1 MKNRKRNAG
10 AQGKTFLK
18 YKVGFLGIPDSV
30 MDESGPPDGKK
41 GWHAEVPWN
50 RENLSALQ
58 RLGFNTIQI
67 NVAWGSRPGD
77 EALNLEDIVEPSP
90 QIARRFPQIVP
101 LRCNPSPE
109 RRQER
114 RADLQQRIGLCRE
127 LGLRTIFHFGAPF
140 NAHLRYG
147 DGPPNCLLDGKTVR
161 RYEHLLEVFAREF
174 KGVDDIQL
182 YTYDQ
187 DAWLCSE
194 FGPCPRCLGI
204 PLHERLVPFIDLL
217 ARVWRK
223 ARPQGRLWWEPWELS
238 AGQVLRC
245 VEQLDPQTIGLAL
258 HANIAE
264 AQATLPVD
272 RWLRNT
278 CQLAD
283 RRGLPVIVEYF
294 LGGSNEEVEP
304 LAHLAHPLVTFRG
317 LKRIS
322 ELPGVVGIK
331 EYYGLNPTTEDPD
344 LRVTGLF
351 FADPD
356 TTEDEALQKL
366 ARPYGR
372 AAKGVADFWRMA
384 SEALELF
391 PWETSWWIRELGRSN
406 PAHSLSAAMIRGQ
419 QAHTPS
425 WESTRRALFMKTDDL
440 QPDPWMFE
448 DVELRCRLAA
458 EAWQKAEAL
467 GRKLLPAV
475 PATLSGAF
483 RESLRDLAKAQTRAR
498 AYAFHLRETNL
509 ANILRQPRK
518 NGGKVPGHI
527 VKQLKDTMKA
537 DLDYQK
543 GKWPEMT
550 AALALLQRDLPRFLK
565 THFVEE
571 TDRSSKGRFSM
582 TSR

>member
-1 MKNRKRNAG
+1 MKNMKKKAG
-10 AQGKTFLK
+10 TQAKDFLK
-18 YKVGFLGIPDSV
+18 YRVGFLGIPDSV
-30 MDESGPPDGKK
+30 MDEANPPESQK
-41 GWHAEVPWN
+41 GWHAKVPWSL
-50 RENLSALQ
+50 ENLSTLKH
-58 RLGFNTIQI
+58 LGFNTIQI

-77 EALNLEDIVEPSP
+77 EALNLEDVVEPSP
-90 QIARRFPQIVP
+90 QIARKFPQSIS

-109 RRQER
+109 RRKER

-127 LGLRTIFHFGAPF
+127 LKLRTIFHFGAPY
-140 NAHLRYG
+140 NAHARYG
-147 DGPPNCLLDGKTVR
+147 DAPPNCLLDGKTVR

-204 PLHERLVPFIDLL
+204 PLHERLVPFIDQL
-217 ARVWRK
+217 ARVWRE

-245 VEQLDPQTIGLAL
+245 VEHLDPRTTGLAL

-283 RRGLPVIVEYF
+283 RRGIPVIVEYF
-294 LGGSNEEVEP
+294 LGASNEEIEP

-331 EYYGLNPTTEDPD
+331 EYYGLNPTQEDPD
-344 LRVTGLF
+344 LRVTSLF
-351 FADPD
+351 FANPNA
-356 TTEDEALQKL
+356 TEHEALERL

-372 AAKGVADFWRMA
+372 AAKKVVDFWRVA

-391 PWETSWWIRELGRSN
+391 PFETSWWIRELGRSE

-425 WESTRRALFMKTDDL
+425 WESTRRAIFMKTDDL

-458 EAWQKAEAL
+458 EAWQEAEIL
-467 GRKLLPAV
+467 GRKLLPSV
-475 PATLSGAF
+475 PAILSTAF
-483 RESLRDLAKAQTRAR
+483 KNSVEDVVKAQSRAR

-509 ANILRQPRK
+509 VNILRQPRK
-518 NGGKVPGHI
+518 EGEKTPGHI
-527 VKQLKDTMKA
+527 VKELKSTMKA
-537 DLDYQK
+537 DLGNQA
-543 GKWPEMT
+543 GKWPEMA
-550 AALALLQRDLPRFLK
+550 AALALLQRDLPQFLK
-565 THFVEE
+565 TYFVEE
-571 TDRSSKGRFSM
+571 TDRGSKGRFSM